1 MNNAR
6 SPFPRARTFWL
17 VSAVVYVAY
26 CIAVVLGPLPFLML
40 VPAGPSAYLLLSAPG
55 LWAYLALVPAGP
67 FLLFTVL
74 FQPLLYFTTMPVEPS
89 LFIGVAFWLWA
100 IWGTIGAV
108 KRDRA
113 RERAIQEAIPRV
125 AHLHRRPK
133 RPDDSQGQ

>member
-1 MNNAR
+1 M
-6 SPFPRARTFWL
+6 
-17 VSAVVYVAY
+17 
-26 CIAVVLGPLPFLML
+26 PFLTL
-40 VPAGPSAYLLLSAPG
+40 DPTGPPVYLFLEAIG
-55 LWAYLALVPAGP
+55 LWPFLILVPAGP

-108 KRDRA
+108 KKDRA

-125 AHLHRRPK
+125 AHLHRRPNH
-133 RPDDSQGQ
+133 PDDSQCQ